1 MAEKTYKLIELVG
14 TSSSGVDD
22 AIQNA
27 IQRAGRTL
35 KALDW
40 FEVIATR
47 GLIQDGKVAQY
58 QVTLKVGFRLLEE
71 DELEDD

>member
-1 MAEKTYKLIELVG
+1 MADKTYKLIDLVG

-40 FEVIATR
+40 FEVVATR

-58 QVTLKVGFRLLEE
+58 QVTLRVGFRLLEE